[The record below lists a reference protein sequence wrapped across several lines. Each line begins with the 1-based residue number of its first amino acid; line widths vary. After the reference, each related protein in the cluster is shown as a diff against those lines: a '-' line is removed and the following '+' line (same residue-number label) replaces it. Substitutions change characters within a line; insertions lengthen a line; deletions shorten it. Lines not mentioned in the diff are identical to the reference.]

1 MAEGNRPI
9 VARDASA
16 NTSKTGAI
24 PNLREHNSTCMDKLK
39 QLESFVSVAT
49 RGSLT
54 AAARAEGVAPAI
66 MGRRL
71 DALEERLG
79 VKLLVRTTRRLTLTH
94 EGSAFLEDC
103 QRLLSDVANAEASVS
118 AGGVKASGHL
128 RITAPAGFGRR
139 HVAPLVP
146 RFREQHADVTV
157 SLNLSDRVVDLAGEG
172 YDCAVRVGDL
182 PDSSLV
188 SGRIA
193 DNRRLCVATPAYL
206 ERHGTPQHP
215 NDLARF
221 DCLTLSSDAS
231 QTRGWAF
238 RVPRHAA
245 GRPQEGARAGTEV
258 ATTDG
263 HEVIHFK
270 PAGPLDCSDGQV
282 LHDWCLQGWGIAW
295 RSTWEV
301 EREIAAG
308 RLVEVLADFAAPPNG
323 IYAVFPQ
330 RKHLPVRV
338 RLWIDFLK
346 HHFGQPE
353 FWKTTEASPAP

>member
-1 MAEGNRPI
+1 
-9 VARDASA
+9 
-16 NTSKTGAI
+16 
-24 PNLREHNSTCMDKLK
+24 MDKFK
-39 QLESFVSVAT
+39 EIESFVAVVT

-54 AAARAEGVAPAI
+54 AAALAEGVAPAI

-79 VKLLVRTTRRLTLTH
+79 VKLLVRTTRKLTLTH
-94 EGSAFLEDC
+94 EGRAFLEDC
-103 QRLLSDVANAEASVS
+103 QRVLSDVATMEASVS

-139 HVAPLVP
+139 HVAPLLP
-146 RFREQHADVTV
+146 KFRTLHSDVTL
-157 SLNLSDRVVDLAGEG
+157 SLNLSDRVIDIAGEG
-172 YDCAVRVGDL
+172 FDCAVRVGDM

-188 SGRIA
+188 SVRLA

-206 ERHGTPQHP
+206 KAHGTPLHP
-215 NDLARF
+215 SELSKF

-238 RVPRHAA
+238 SMPNSSGDNDVIYL
-245 GRPQEGARAGTEV
+245 RPN
-258 ATTDG
+258 
-263 HEVIHFK
+263 
-270 PAGPLDCSDGQV
+270 GPLDCSDGQV
-282 LHDWCLQGWGIAW
+282 LHDWCLAGYGIAW

-301 EREIAAG
+301 EAEIASG
-308 RLVEVLADFAAPPNG
+308 KLAALLEDFAAPPNG

-330 RKHLPVRV
+330 RKHMALRV

-346 HHFGQPE
+346 DNYSQLVF
-353 FWKTTEASPAP
+353 

>member
-1 MAEGNRPI
+1 
-9 VARDASA
+9 
-16 NTSKTGAI
+16 
-24 PNLREHNSTCMDKLK
+24 MDKLK

-79 VKLLVRTTRRLTLTH
+79 VKLLVRTTRRISLTH

-103 QRLLSDVANAEASVS
+103 QRLLADMANAEASVS
-118 AGGVKASGHL
+118 AGGVKASGYL

-146 RFREQHADVTV
+146 RFRELHTDVTI

-172 YDCAVRVGDL
+172 FDCAVRVGDF

-188 SGRIA
+188 SVRLA
-193 DNRRLCVATPAYL
+193 DNRRLCVATPDYL
-206 ERHGTPQHP
+206 RRHGTPEHP

-238 RVPRHAA
+238 SLPRDA
-245 GRPQEGARAGTEV
+245 GKGEPELT
-258 ATTDG
+258 
-263 HEVIHFK
+263 HFK
-270 PAGPLDCSDGQV
+270 PGGPLDCSDGQV
-282 LHDWCLQGWGIAW
+282 LHDWCLQGYGIAW

-301 EREIAAG
+301 EQEIADG
-308 RLVEVLADFAAPPNG
+308 RLVEVLAGFAAPPNG

-330 RKHLPVRV
+330 RKHLPLRV

-346 HHFGQPE
+346 HHYAQPH
-353 FWKTTEASPAP
+353 FWMGAREPA

>member
-1 MAEGNRPI
+1 
-9 VARDASA
+9 
-16 NTSKTGAI
+16 
-24 PNLREHNSTCMDKLK
+24 MDKLK

-49 RGSLT
+49 KGSLT

-79 VKLLVRTTRRLTLTH
+79 VKLLVRTTRRISLTH

-103 QRLLSDVANAEASVS
+103 QRLLSDLANAEASVS

-146 RFREQHADVTV
+146 RFRELHNDVTI

-172 YDCAVRVGDL
+172 FDCAVRVGDF

-188 SGRIA
+188 SVRLA
-193 DNRRLCVATPAYL
+193 DNRRMCVAAPSYL
-206 ERHGTPQHP
+206 KRHGTPEHP
-215 NDLARF
+215 GHLLKF

-238 RVPRHAA
+238 QLS
-245 GRPQEGARAGTEV
+245 QEGQAP
-258 ATTDG
+258 
-263 HEVIHFK
+263 EVIHLK

-282 LHDWCLQGWGIAW
+282 LHDWCVQGFGVAW

-301 EREIAAG
+301 EQEIAEG
-308 RLVEVLADFAAPPNG
+308 RLVEVLAAFAAPPNG

-330 RKHLPVRV
+330 RKHMPLRA

-346 HHFGQPE
+346 HHYAQPQ
-353 FWKTTEASPAP
+353 FWMAGVKAS

>member
-1 MAEGNRPI
+1 
-9 VARDASA
+9 V
-16 NTSKTGAI
+16 
-24 PNLREHNSTCMDKLK
+24 DKLK

-49 RGSLT
+49 KGSLT

-79 VKLLVRTTRRLTLTH
+79 VKLLVRTTRRISLTH

-103 QRLLSDVANAEASVS
+103 QRLLADLANAEASVS

-146 RFREQHADVTV
+146 RFRATHPDVTI

-182 PDSSLV
+182 RDSSLV
-188 SGRIA
+188 SVRLA
-193 DNRRLCVATPAYL
+193 ENRRLCVATPAYL

-215 NDLARF
+215 SELVRF

-238 RVPRHAA
+238 RLAKP
-245 GRPQEGARAGTEV
+245 EGDEI
-258 ATTDG
+258 
-263 HEVIHFK
+263 IHLK
-270 PAGPLDCSDGQV
+270 PGGPLDCSDGQV
-282 LHDWCLQGWGIAW
+282 LHDWCLAGHGIAW

-301 EREIAAG
+301 QSEITSG
-308 RLVEVLADFAAPPNG
+308 QLTEVLAEFAAPANG

-330 RKHLPVRV
+330 RKHLALRL

-346 HHFGQPE
+346 HHYSQPE
-353 FWKTTEASPAP
+353 FWLAAPDPS

>member
-1 MAEGNRPI
+1 
-9 VARDASA
+9 
-16 NTSKTGAI
+16 
-24 PNLREHNSTCMDKLK
+24 MDKLK

-49 RGSLT
+49 KGSLT

-79 VKLLVRTTRRLTLTH
+79 VKLLVRTTRRISLTH

-103 QRLLSDVANAEASVS
+103 QRLLADLSNAEASVS

-146 RFREQHADVTV
+146 RFREQHTDVTI

-172 YDCAVRVGDL
+172 FDCAVRVGDF

-188 SGRIA
+188 SVRLA
-193 DNRRLCVATPAYL
+193 DNRRMCVAAPEYL
-206 ERHGTPQHP
+206 KRHGTPQHP
-215 NDLARF
+215 GDLARL
-221 DCLTLSSDAS
+221 DCLTLSSEAS

-238 RVPRHAA
+238 LVPAA
-245 GRPQEGARAGTEV
+245 EGAGELT
-258 ATTDG
+258 
-263 HEVIHFK
+263 HFK
-270 PAGPLDCSDGQV
+270 PTGPLDCSDGEV
-282 LHDWCLQGWGIAW
+282 LHDWCAQGYGIAW

-301 EREIAAG
+301 EQEIAEG
-308 RLVEVLADFAAPPNG
+308 RLVEILAAYAAPPNG

-330 RKHLPVRV
+330 RKHLPLRV

-346 HHFGQPE
+346 HHYAQPQ
-353 FWKTTEASPAP
+353 FWKAGQAMNP

>member
-1 MAEGNRPI
+1 
-9 VARDASA
+9 
-16 NTSKTGAI
+16 
-24 PNLREHNSTCMDKLK
+24 MDKLK

-54 AAARAEGVAPAI
+54 AAAKAEGVAPAI

-79 VKLLVRTTRRLTLTH
+79 VKLLVRTTRRMSLTH

-103 QRLLSDVANAEASVS
+103 QRLLVDFANAEASVS

-146 RFREQHADVTV
+146 RFRELHADVTI
-157 SLNLSDRVVDLAGEG
+157 SLNLSDRVVDVAGEG
-172 YDCAVRVGDL
+172 FDCAVRVGEM

-188 SGRIA
+188 SVRMA
-193 DNRRLCVATPAYL
+193 DNRRLCVASPAYL
-206 ERHGTPQHP
+206 QRHGTPKHP
-215 NDLARF
+215 TDLARF
-221 DCLTLSSDAS
+221 ACLTLSSDAS

-238 RVPRHAA
+238 QV
-245 GRPQEGARAGTEV
+245 
-258 ATTDG
+258 DG
-263 HEVIHFK
+263 EVIHLK
-270 PAGPLDCSDGQV
+270 PGGPLDCSDGQV
-282 LHDWCLQGWGIAW
+282 LHDWCLDGYGIAW

-301 EREIAAG
+301 EAEIAAG
-308 RLVEVLADFAAPPNG
+308 RLVTVLSEFDAPPNG

-330 RKHLPVRV
+330 RKHLPLRV

-346 HHFGQPE
+346 HSYSQPA
-353 FWKTTEASPAP
+353 FWAGARKA

>member
-1 MAEGNRPI
+1 MPI
-9 VARDASA
+9 I
-16 NTSKTGAI
+16 GG
-24 PNLREHNSTCMDKLK
+24 MDKLK

-54 AAARAEGVAPAI
+54 AAAKAEGVAPAI

-79 VKLLVRTTRRLTLTH
+79 VKLLVRTTRRMSLTH

-103 QRLLSDVANAEASVS
+103 QRLLVDFANAEASVS

-146 RFREQHADVTV
+146 KFRELHADVTI
-157 SLNLSDRVVDLAGEG
+157 SLNLSDRVVDVAGEG
-172 YDCAVRVGDL
+172 FDCAVRVGEM

-188 SGRIA
+188 SVRMA
-193 DNRRLCVATPAYL
+193 DNRRLCVASPAYL
-206 ERHGTPQHP
+206 QRHGTPKLP
-215 NDLARF
+215 TDLAKF
-221 DCLTLSSDAS
+221 ACLTLSSDAS

-238 RVPRHAA
+238 QV
-245 GRPQEGARAGTEV
+245 
-258 ATTDG
+258 DG
-263 HEVIHFK
+263 EVIHLK
-270 PAGPLDCSDGQV
+270 PGGPLDCSDGQV
-282 LHDWCLQGWGIAW
+282 LHDWCLDGYGIAW

-301 EREIAAG
+301 EAEIAAG
-308 RLVEVLADFAAPPNG
+308 KLVTVLSDFDAPPNG

-330 RKHLPVRV
+330 RKHLPLRV

-346 HHFGQPE
+346 HSYGQPE
-353 FWKTTEASPAP
+353 FWGGVRKA